1 MPLEISEI
9 GVHVAV
15 GEAGAVAKAKAPAVQ
30 GGSITPAQQE
40 EIVAACV
47 KEVLRHLRM
56 RDER

>member
-15 GEAGAVAKAKAPAVQ
+15 GEAGAAANAPAVQ

-56 RDER
+56 QDER